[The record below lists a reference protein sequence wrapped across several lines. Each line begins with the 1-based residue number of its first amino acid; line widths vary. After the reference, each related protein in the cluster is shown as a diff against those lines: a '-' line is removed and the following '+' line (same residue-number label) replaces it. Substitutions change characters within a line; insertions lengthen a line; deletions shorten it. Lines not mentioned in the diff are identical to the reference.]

1 MKPNSKPRK
10 ISNGTGPYILSPKN
24 DFVFRLLF
32 GEEGNEDL
40 LASLLGS
47 ILDEEIKEVKIK
59 NPYILKKYLED
70 KEVILDIKA
79 LVSSDTYVNVEMQL
93 CSSPGLPARALYY
106 WAKLFSS
113 QLHKGE
119 DYSSLKKTIS
129 IVILDDTYCD
139 SDDFHTWSGLHDC
152 RQKIVISDL
161 IEVHFLELP
170 KLHNLSGQDTDNDCI
185 QWMKFFNAKTKEEL
199 IMLSEASPSIKK
211 ATNLLMSM
219 SMDEETRQKY
229 EEREE
234 YLFERKM
241 MLQLAEKAGMEKG
254 IEIGREEGKVEGREE
269 GIEIGIEKGKVEGRE
284 EGIEIGIEKGKVEG
298 REEGREEGMAIAGR
312 KVAIN
317 LVALGMDDD
326 TISKVTGLSQEE
338 VKKLR
343 EQ

>member
-1 MKPNSKPRK
+1 
-10 ISNGTGPYILSPKN
+10 
-24 DFVFRLLF
+24 
-32 GEEGNEDL
+32 
-40 LASLLGS
+40 
-47 ILDEEIKEVKIK
+47 
-59 NPYILKKYLED
+59 
-70 KEVILDIKA
+70 
-79 LVSSDTYVNVEMQL
+79 
-93 CSSPGLPARALYY
+93 
-106 WAKLFSS
+106 
-113 QLHKGE
+113 
-119 DYSSLKKTIS
+119 
-129 IVILDDTYCD
+129 
-139 SDDFHTWSGLHDC
+139 
-152 RQKIVISDL
+152 
-161 IEVHFLELP
+161 
-170 KLHNLSGQDTDNDCI
+170 
-185 QWMKFFNAKTKEEL
+185 
-199 IMLSEASPSIKK
+199 MLSEASPSIKK

-241 MLQLAEKAGMEKG
+241 MLQFAEKAGMEKG

-326 TISKVTGLSQEE
+326 TISKVTGLPQEE

>member
-10 ISNGTGPYILSPKN
+10 ISNGTEPYILSPKN

-47 ILDEEIKEVKIK
+47 ILDEEIRDVKIK

-70 KEVILDIKA
+70 TEVILDIKG
-79 LVSSDTYVNVEMQL
+79 LVNSDTYVNVEMQL

-185 QWMKFFNAKTKEEL
+185 KWMKFFNAKTKEEL

-254 IEIGREEGKVEGREE
+254 IEIGREEGRIEGKEEGIEIGREE
-269 GIEIGIEKGKVEGRE
+269 GIEIGRE
-284 EGIEIGIEKGKVEG
+284 VGKVEG
-298 REEGREEGMAIAGR
+298 REEGREEGMAIAGK

-317 LVALGMDDD
+317 LVALGMDDE

-343 EQ
+343 DQ

>member
-10 ISNGTGPYILSPKN
+10 ISNGTEPYILSPKN

-47 ILDEEIKEVKIK
+47 ILDEEIKDVKIK

-70 KEVILDIKA
+70 KEVILDIKG
-79 LVSSDTYVNVEMQL
+79 LVNSNTYVNVELQL
-93 CSSPGLPARALYY
+93 YSSPGLPARALYY

-139 SDDFHTWSGLHDC
+139 SDDYHTWSGLHDC

-185 QWMKFFNAKTKEEL
+185 KWMKFFNAKTKEEL

-254 IEIGREEGKVEGREE
+254 IEIG
-269 GIEIGIEKGKVEGRE
+269 IEKGKVEGRE
-284 EGIEIGIEKGKVEG
+284 EGIEIGIEKGKIEG
-298 REEGREEGMAIAGR
+298 REEGRAEGMAIAGR

-317 LVALGMDDD
+317 LVALGLDDD
-326 TISKVTGLSQEE
+326 TISKVTGLPQEE

>member
-1 MKPNSKPRK
+1 VN
-10 ISNGTGPYILSPKN
+10 
-24 DFVFRLLF
+24 
-32 GEEGNEDL
+32 
-40 LASLLGS
+40 
-47 ILDEEIKEVKIK
+47 
-59 NPYILKKYLED
+59 
-70 KEVILDIKA
+70 
-79 LVSSDTYVNVEMQL
+79 SDTYVNVEMQL
-93 CSSPGLPARALYY
+93 FNTPGLPARALYY

-113 QLHKGE
+113 QLHQGE

-139 SDDFHTWSGLHDC
+139 SDDYHTWSGLHDC

-170 KLHNLSGQDTDNDCI
+170 KLHNLSGQDIDNDCI
-185 QWMKFFNAKTKEEL
+185 KWMKFFNAKTKEEL

-241 MLQLAEKAGMEKG
+241 MLQFAEKAGMEKG

-284 EGIEIGIEKGKVEG
+284 EGIEIGREKGKVEG
-298 REEGREEGMAIAGR
+298 REEGIEIGIKKGKVEGKEEGMAIAGR